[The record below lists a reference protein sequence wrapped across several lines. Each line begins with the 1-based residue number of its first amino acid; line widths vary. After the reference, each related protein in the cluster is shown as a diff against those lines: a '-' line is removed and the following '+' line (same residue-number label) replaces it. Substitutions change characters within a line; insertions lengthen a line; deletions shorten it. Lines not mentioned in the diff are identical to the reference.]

1 MNLGSILEQT
11 ISQAFGVNAMV
22 FAMAVIGLNVH
33 FGYTGLLN
41 FGQIGFVAMGGYG
54 LGMSITIFGW
64 NPWLGI
70 LVGLV
75 YALIFA
81 LLLGVPT
88 LRLRGDYLAIV
99 TIAASEVLRIL
110 VRSTTLAEWTGGN
123 TGITAF
129 ANSFYQFNPFTERV
143 YDFGPFFYTGP
154 NLFILS
160 IGWPLVLLVTFL
172 IWQLMRSPW
181 GRVVK
186 AIREDEDAARALGKN
201 AYWYKMQSLMLG
213 GVIGGLAGIM
223 LAIANSTV
231 QPDYFVPVQTFF
243 MWTALILGG
252 VGRVWS
258 PIVGSML
265 FWGLLTATDGVL
277 RGFEAEGW
285 IPRWLMNASQV
296 GQIRFMLVGLGLALL
311 MMYRPQGLFGSREE
325 MMLDAR

>member
-1 MNLGSILEQT
+1 ML
-11 ISQAFGVNAMV
+11 GVNAMV

-64 NPWLGI
+64 NPWLGV
-70 LVGLV
+70 LVGFV
-75 YALIFA
+75 YALLFA

-123 TGITAF
+123 TGLTGF
-129 ANSFYQFNPFTERV
+129 ADFFYEFNPFTERV
-143 YDFGPFFYTGP
+143 YEFGPFFYTGP
-154 NLFILS
+154 NLFVLTV
-160 IGWPLVLLVTFL
+160 GWPLVLLVTFL
-172 IWQLMRSPW
+172 VWLLIRSPW
-181 GRVVK
+181 GRVLK
-186 AIREDEDAARALGKN
+186 SIREDENAARALGKN
-201 AYWYKMQSLMLG
+201 AFWYKMQSLMLG
-213 GVIGGLAGIM
+213 GVIGGLAGIL
-223 LAIANSTV
+223 LALGNSTV

-243 MWTALILGG
+243 MWTAMILGG
-252 VGRVWS
+252 VGTTWG

-265 FWGLLTATDGVL
+265 FWGLLTATDGIL
-277 RGFEAEGW
+277 RSLESAGL
-285 IPRWLMNASQV
+285 IPSWLMNASQV
-296 GQIRFMLVGLGLALL
+296 GQFRFMLVGFGLALL
-311 MMYRPQGLFGSREE
+311 MVFRPQGLFGSKEE